1 MDKFR
6 GGHFTMRCLRIQYKR
21 RKRKRSSDEILCVM
35 CYIDMLLL
43 MYVYAISLKLQIHMG
58 TRQHDSTYL
67 RNMFYMHIL
76 YISYVVCGITLQH
89 VWIFTCMY
97 VYF

>member
-21 RKRKRSSDEILCVM
+21 RKRSSDEIVCVI

-43 MYVYAISLKLQIHMG
+43 MICYAILLELQIHM
-58 TRQHDSTYL
+58 
-67 RNMFYMHIL
+67 
-76 YISYVVCGITLQH
+76 
-89 VWIFTCMY
+89 
-97 VYF
+97 